1 MEGRGRIDGLTVV
14 AVRATRMVK
23 FSAIQHLRNR
33 CQWLL
38 PQDNRMINALA
49 LEPGDELIPQ
59 TISHSL
65 SLLLDRLP
73 YGQRERLSRCSA
85 QPVSR
90 VSRLKHTMAKRGEVK
105 NDQPNP
111 GHPERGEPTAFTRI
125 AKGGIK
131 IHAAAKEGPS
141 GEGSEA
147 TVTMQERRGRRG
159 KSKEEPHPVRSPA
172 PQARHPLQVDEAI
185 AGNPPSIEA
194 RSSRRRRPVTGGPIG
209 RHPSRSAEGVSRIKS
224 NSNLEGSRSAKDLVE
239 ALRGRPAFG

>member
-65 SLLLDRLP
+65 SLLLDRPP

-90 VSRLKHTMAKRGEVK
+90 VSRLKHTMAKRGEL
-105 NDQPNP
+105 D
-111 GHPERGEPTAFTRI
+111 TL
-125 AKGGIK
+125 
-131 IHAAAKEGPS
+131 KEGNQGPS
-141 GEGSEA
+141 PG
-147 TVTMQERRGRRG
+147 
-159 KSKEEPHPVRSPA
+159 
-172 PQARHPLQVDEAI
+172 
-185 AGNPPSIEA
+185 
-194 RSSRRRRPVTGGPIG
+194 
-209 RHPSRSAEGVSRIKS
+209 
-224 NSNLEGSRSAKDLVE
+224 
-239 ALRGRPAFG
+239 